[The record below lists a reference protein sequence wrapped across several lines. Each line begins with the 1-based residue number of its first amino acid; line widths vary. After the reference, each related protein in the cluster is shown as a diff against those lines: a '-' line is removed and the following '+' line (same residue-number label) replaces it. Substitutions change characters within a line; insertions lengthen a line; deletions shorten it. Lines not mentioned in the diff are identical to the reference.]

1 MNVELPATHSFVIPL
16 SAPLMPHS
24 LFIFGVLIII
34 WFVLSSDIEIFPS
47 KKREKKYFFN
57 LLHTTHAHTHTQ
69 HITRH
74 RNELK
79 HNKRCKY

>member
-47 KKREKKYFFN
+47 KKREKKNVSSTYYIP
-57 LLHTTHAHTHTQ
+57 HTHT
-69 HITRH
+69 HT
-74 RNELK
+74 
-79 HNKRCKY
+79 HNTSLATAMN